1 MVRPS
6 LHPMNTRHSFKVW
19 GLVISTAILL
29 AQPDLRAEPAASK
42 QPSSSMSKSKEGEAS
57 APRQSIANGIVRG
70 RTFDR
75 KAQSMPK
82 DDIAVGLQEVASG
95 LAVPLVLTF
104 APGQKDRLYVAD
116 QIGIIR
122 IVDHARL
129 LSEAFLDLR
138 PWLNELTPA
147 YDERGLLGLAFHP
160 QFDRK
165 DHPGFRK
172 FYTFTSEPPGPSE
185 VPLANAADRVDHL
198 NAVTEWRVSDNDA
211 NHVDIGSRRVVFSYA
226 TPNFHHNGGCLAF
239 GHDGLLYISVGDG
252 GTGAVFTP
260 GKLPMGVAQDIE
272 SPRGKILRI
281 DPLCLQG
288 VKAGTGQYSCPS
300 DNPYIGRPGLDA
312 IYALGLRNPWRMS
325 FDRATGELIVG
336 DVGQSVTEEVNI
348 VKRGGNYGWPIK
360 EGDSYFSGSLGK
372 LTRDVPWAGQ
382 LPLVDPVLA
391 YTRGYIQSG
400 VLTVVGGYVYR
411 GTAIPQLQ
419 GRYVFGNWTTTGGLH
434 GQPFHA
440 DLRSGE
446 MKQFLLGPSDEP
458 LDGYLV
464 AFGEDAEGEL
474 YALTTSL
481 AGPSPN
487 FSQ

>member
-1 MVRPS
+1 MKDSTQGGVRK
-6 LHPMNTRHSFKVW
+6 R
-19 GLVISTAILL
+19 TARTTLTIIVPLLFIRRKTKLL
-29 AQPDLRAEPAASK
+29 AKAPQFRTNLLRSRTNHGGRICITKYGGNPSTKDSSLLKRNLLTRVAEVLHVIQPDAHQQRCTGIKGIHRIQTAAEADLKNRNIDFAFHK
-42 QPSSSMSKSKEGEAS
+42 QPDR
-57 APRQSIANGIVRG
+57 RQ
-70 RTFDR
+70 RTEFEIGQCHAGSDTRPLDCR
-75 KAQSMPK
+75 KR
-82 DDIAVGLQEVASG
+82 
-95 LAVPLVLTF
+95 T
-104 APGQKDRLYVAD
+104 D

-198 NAVTEWRVSDNDA
+198 NVVTEWRVSDNDT

-260 GKLPMGVAQDIE
+260 GKPPVGVAQDIE

-281 DPLCLQG
+281 DPLGLQG

-360 EGDSYFSGSLGK
+360 EGDSYFSGGLGK
-372 LTRDVPWAGQ
+372 LTRDMPWAGQ

-391 YTRGYIQSG
+391 
-400 VLTVVGGYVYR
+400 
-411 GTAIPQLQ
+411 
-419 GRYVFGNWTTTGGLH
+419 
-434 GQPFHA
+434 
-440 DLRSGE
+440 
-446 MKQFLLGPSDEP
+446 
-458 LDGYLV
+458 
-464 AFGEDAEGEL
+464 
-474 YALTTSL
+474 
-481 AGPSPN
+481 
-487 FSQ
+487 